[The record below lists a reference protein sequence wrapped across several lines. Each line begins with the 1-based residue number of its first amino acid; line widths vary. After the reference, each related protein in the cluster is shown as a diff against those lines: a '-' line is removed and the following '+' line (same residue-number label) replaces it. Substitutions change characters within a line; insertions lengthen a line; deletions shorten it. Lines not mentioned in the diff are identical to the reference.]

1 MSLNLK
7 PNFNEFGKRYFHAFT
22 PGDDFYEALID
33 THRDLSDE
41 ESAMVNAKLVLL
53 LANHVGDISVLRE
66 AMQIARNDSQSVE
79 DRAGSPGVAEDCPT
93 KK

>member
-1 MSLNLK
+1 MALNLT
-7 PNFNEFGKRYFHAFT
+7 PNFNESGKRYFHTFT

-41 ESAMVNAKLVLL
+41 QSAMVNAKLVLL

-66 AMQIARNDSQSVE
+66 AMQIARNDS
-79 DRAGSPGVAEDCPT
+79 
-93 KK
+93 